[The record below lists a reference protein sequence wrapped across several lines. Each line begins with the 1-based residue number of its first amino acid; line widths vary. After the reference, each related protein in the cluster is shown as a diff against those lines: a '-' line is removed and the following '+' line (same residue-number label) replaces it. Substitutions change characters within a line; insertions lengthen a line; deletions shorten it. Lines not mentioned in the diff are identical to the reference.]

1 MASSKRFRD
10 RRSVRPVRAV
20 CPSTGK
26 KTKRERE
33 SAASGLGGA
42 IGSDQPTLQIPHS
55 ENVMTDTTTKTP
67 KARPVSFSPE
77 ELQRVIAEAV
87 AAATAQA
94 KAEFAEALAAKPSAA
109 SNGKSQASMQNEIAV
124 VKAFK
129 KAGFGNVTP
138 HEDVRTFNRWLS
150 AGYRPVEG

>member
-1 MASSKRFRD
+1 
-10 RRSVRPVRAV
+10 
-20 CPSTGK
+20 
-26 KTKRERE
+26 
-33 SAASGLGGA
+33 
-42 IGSDQPTLQIPHS
+42 
-55 ENVMTDTTTKTP
+55 MTDTTTKIP
-67 KARPVSFSPE
+67 KARPVSFLPE

-150 AGYRPVEG
+150 AGYRPVEGSKSLKIKNLRLFHRSQVRELTIEEKAGLQAENESAVARHSSSVIPITGANPH